1 MYWMVTL
8 LSLSLL
14 ALIGTGIYLEIKPP
28 APAADTQRKWKAVVG
43 VNLLVFVGAQIGLLV
58 MGMQDV
64 MAEATVIEVGGS
76 REISVGLGL
85 SLIGIGIPTALAT
98 IGAGIAVG
106 PVGAASLAVI
116 SEKPELFGRTLIYLG
131 LAEGIAIYGLVVTIL
146 MLGKIG

>member
-1 MYWMVTL
+1 MYWMVML
-8 LSLSLL
+8 LSFSLL
-14 ALIGTGIYLEIKPP
+14 ALIGTGIYLEIKPLTP
-28 APAADTQRKWKAVVG
+28 NRNVQKRWKSVVG
-43 VNLLVFVGAQIGLLV
+43 VNLLVFVGAQIGLLAL
-58 MGMQDV
+58 GMQDA
-64 MAEATVIEVGGS
+64 MAEVAADTGGT

>member
-1 MYWMVTL
+1 MYWMIFL

-14 ALIGTGIYLEIKPP
+14 ALIGTGIYLEIHPP
-28 APAADTQRKWKAVVG
+28 AKGPRIQRRWKSVVA

-58 MGMQDV
+58 LGMQDA
-64 MAEATVIEVGGS
+64 MAETAAATAGS